1 MSDIQL
7 TPKQH
12 AAVMRIVQW
21 FRHETKHQQ
30 VARLFGYAGSGKSTI
45 TRHIIEALGLGN
57 GQGRGWGGVQ
67 FAAFTGKAALVMTRK
82 GTPASTIHS
91 LIYRVSEATEEEI
104 ERVEKELAQLKAGL
118 FLMGPG
124 ELAFARTQIASL
136 ELRLAHIHEP
146 RFVLNSQSLV
156 RDCDLIVLDEVS
168 MVGEEMA
175 NDLLAFGKPIL
186 VLGDPGQLPPIHG
199 EGAFTNVA
207 PDVMLDEIHRQA
219 GDSAILRLATLARQG
234 LPIDYGAYDDH
245 VWKMPRR
252 DVSPEQML
260 RGGQVLCGSNM
271 TRPGLNMSMK
281 RAAGFAA
288 DLPTGSGEKII
299 CLKNRHDLGLIN
311 GLFLSLSDVHHQPG
325 NEVSF
330 TATVHTE
337 DGQEISGPQHFWRG
351 EYDDHIVFDRDRGR
365 RDAYLRRSLIETSW
379 GYAITV
385 HKSQGSSWDNVIL
398 FDDGFGRTAIDRNRW
413 LYTAIT
419 RAEKGLVIL
428 S

>member
-1 MSDIQL
+1 MSI
-7 TPKQH
+7 H
-12 AAVMRIVQW
+12 R
-21 FRHETKHQQ
+21 
-30 VARLFGYAGSGKSTI
+30 
-45 TRHIIEALGLGN
+45 
-57 GQGRGWGGVQ
+57 
-67 FAAFTGKAALVMTRK
+67 ALVVEDERGMALEIGDLLQSMGYDHVCVDNLCDARRLIGK
-82 GTPASTIHS
+82 EEFCFVLLDLQIKPEKHS
-91 LIYRVSEATEEEI
+91 IRP
-104 ERVEKELAQLKAGL
+104 RVEAGMTFLRTLREAHPRRNACDMHILPVIVVSGHAKEH
-118 FLMGPG
+118 
-124 ELAFARTQIASL
+124 EDAFARSQIARL

-146 RFVLNSQSLV
+146 RFILNSQSLV

-219 GDSAILRLATLARQG
+219 EGSAILRLATMARQG
-234 LPIDYGAYDDH
+234 LAIDYGAYDEH

-260 RGGQVLCGSNM
+260 KGGQVLCGSNA
-271 TRPGLNMSMK
+271 TRRGLNMSMK
-281 RAAGFAA
+281 RAAGFMH

-311 GLFLSLSDVHHQPG
+311 GMFLSLSDVHQDAR

-330 TATVHTE
+330 SATVQTE
-337 DGQEISGPQHFWRG
+337 DGQEIAGRQHFWRG

-365 RDAYLRRSLIETSW
+365 RDAQVRRTLVETSW

-385 HKSQGSSWDNVIL
+385 HKSQGSSWDNVVL